1 VRGRARLKING
12 IRLERDPWNRGFV
25 DSKSHH
31 QGASLMSVVNLLIS
45 VLDVIASV
53 LFAISIFRQYMARRK
68 THQLMWGIAIAI
80 WAVAVGAELAATLQ
94 GRWGLITY
102 RAYYATG
109 ALLIPAWLG
118 MGTLYLILPRRVNN
132 VILVILAVLS
142 GLGVLL
148 IATWSIDSAT
158 LYSASAGQVPLK
170 VFPFFPIQ
178 LLLILLNSLGALAFI
193 LGALWSVVLFT
204 WKRQN
209 KERAVATGL
218 IAIGG
223 LVAAIAHSAGVISGI
238 ELFRISELIAVLFI
252 FMGYLLSNAPSPNP
266 SSTTTQLA

>member
-1 VRGRARLKING
+1 
-12 IRLERDPWNRGFV
+12 
-25 DSKSHH
+25 
-31 QGASLMSVVNLLIS
+31 MSVVNLLIS
-45 VLDVIASV
+45 ALDVVASG
-53 LFAISIFRQYMARRK
+53 LFAISIFRQYTTRRK

-80 WAVAVGAELAATLQ
+80 WAIAVAAELAATLQ

-132 VILVILAVLS
+132 MILAILAVLS
-142 GLGVLL
+142 VIGVFL
-148 IATWSIDSAT
+148 IATWPIDSAT
-158 LYSASAGQVPLK
+158 LYSVTAGQVPLK

-178 LLLILLNSLGALAFI
+178 LLLIVLNSLGALAFI

-209 KERAVATGL
+209 KERAIATGL

-223 LVAAIAHSAGVISGI
+223 LVAAVAHSAGVLSGS
-238 ELFRISELIAVLFI
+238 ELFRISELVAVLFI
-252 FMGYLLSNAPSPNP
+252 FVGYLLSNSPA
-266 SSTTTQLA
+266 TQTARTATQPA